1 MKLIHENPYR
11 IAGILSNATERELQ
25 RQQSK
30 IKKFAKIGREAD
42 SELDFNFL
50 NPVSRSEENV
60 NKAFSNIE
68 QNGDKVSNSLF
79 WFIKSNP
86 FDETALNYLINGDK
100 EKALEIWEKIT
111 NGKEITAKNFSCF
124 NNIGT
129 LKLLGSNQSEIADGI
144 SLKFKLLDSDSFAD
158 FVHSVA
164 DQTYSIDNKKQAE
177 KLVDTLLSQLNGK
190 YTLASTAKLF
200 DGCNSETKKYI
211 SKKFT
216 EKPIHNLEA
225 RIESTKSK
233 RKQDKFKAY
242 DFGLKL
248 FVDSK
253 EDLASIKSMLGASD
267 LKFKMISDNLA
278 KEILQCGID
287 YFQAWIDSKDVS
299 PEGLKLLKYANSI
312 AIGTQTKDRI
322 RENIEG
328 IEEMKERELN
338 QAVALLQSVKDAYES
353 NEANIRKQ
361 IEELKENDI
370 ELKFGLKTI
379 NHRAVEENIRN
390 SIDWSK
396 VNELLNE
403 VLPNESLK
411 KIKECTNTEAKK
423 EFWELANWL
432 EDNSL
437 KSSTISNIIEK
448 YKKISPKLYFEILS
462 SEITNTDS
470 KSNSIN
476 KPFYIEDIRY
486 VGIKLKVKSNG
497 TQKVTIYKKYVNP
510 EGKYSHSSEH
520 SPEGYTSS
528 KDIIITPETREIDL
542 GGWGSG
548 KECTYKT
555 GEHKIEVYVEH
566 FKIHSKSFTV
576 DWSPSKKSE
585 LTKRLNLLQNELK
598 EVQKFKWFRM
608 TETKEKEV
616 REVQTKIDKTKKI
629 LMNK

>member
-100 EKALEIWEKIT
+100 EKALEIWEKVT

-200 DGCNSETKKYI
+200 SGCNSETKKYI

-225 RIESTKSK
+225 RIESAKSR

-267 LKFKMISDNLA
+267 LKFKMIADNLA
-278 KEILQCGID
+278 KEIMQCGID
-287 YFQAWIDSKDVS
+287 YFQAWKDSKDPS
-299 PEGLKLLKYANSI
+299 NEGLKLLKYADSI
-312 AIGTQTKDRI
+312 AIGSQTKDRI

-328 IEEMKERELN
+328 MEEW
-338 QAVALLQSVKDAYES
+338 AQSA
-353 NEANIRKQ
+353 
-361 IEELKENDI
+361 
-370 ELKFGLKTI
+370 
-379 NHRAVEENIRN
+379 
-390 SIDWSK
+390 
-396 VNELLNE
+396 
-403 VLPNESLK
+403 P
-411 KIKECTNTEAKK
+411 IKEDLEYITNKLSN
-423 EFWELANWL
+423 FQNQS
-432 EDNSL
+432 D
-437 KSSTISNIIEK
+437 TISNAKSLVSGCK
-448 YKKISPKLYFEILS
+448 YKLQSIRGVLGSDDELYLGISSAVVGNALGMLIEVVNEAQSGLEYNRSKLLLLPGVVSDAVEVINMLDALDMNYETRRRFNDNKSTIKGMNTQLETVRRQMRSASSSSYSSSSSSSSSSGGCYIATMAYGDYDHPQVLELRKFRDEFLDKFYLGKQFIKFYYKYSPKLVEKL
-462 SEITNTDS
+462 EN
-470 KSNSIN
+470 KQSIN
-476 KPFYIEDIRY
+476 NVIRRSLDQF
-486 VGIKLKVKSNG
+486 VKLIK
-497 TQKVTIYKKYVNP
+497 KK
-510 EGKYSHSSEH
+510 K
-520 SPEGYTSS
+520 
-528 KDIIITPETREIDL
+528 
-542 GGWGSG
+542 
-548 KECTYKT
+548 
-555 GEHKIEVYVEH
+555 
-566 FKIHSKSFTV
+566 
-576 DWSPSKKSE
+576 
-585 LTKRLNLLQNELK
+585 
-598 EVQKFKWFRM
+598 
-608 TETKEKEV
+608 
-616 REVQTKIDKTKKI
+616 
-629 LMNK
+629 